1 MPLDAALAFSV
12 TQLSELTIMGKGD
25 NSQKKEA
32 KKPKK
37 GAAKGAAKETKKK

>member
-1 MPLDAALAFSV
+1 MRLGAALMFAV
-12 TQLSELTIMGKGD
+12 TQLPEQTIMGKGD
-25 NSQKKEA
+25 NSQKKEV